1 MSDNVPSEQA
11 APRRDFPIP
20 RYDTLSVIEVLPLFG
35 NLEPAQL
42 EVVWLEEATGR
53 AHPWI
58 LSRIEALL
66 KARPVT

>member
-1 MSDNVPSEQA
+1 MSDNVPTEQS

-20 RYDTLSVIEVLPLFG
+20 RYHTLSVIEVLPLFG
-35 NLEPAQL
+35 NLETGQL

-58 LSRIEALL
+58 LGRIEALL
-66 KARPVT
+66 EARRAD